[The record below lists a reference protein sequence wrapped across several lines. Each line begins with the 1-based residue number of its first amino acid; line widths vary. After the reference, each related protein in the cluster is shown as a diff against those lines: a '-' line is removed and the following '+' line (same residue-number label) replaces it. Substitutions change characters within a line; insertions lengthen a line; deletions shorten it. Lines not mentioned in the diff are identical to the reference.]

1 MERSDWPTA
10 SQVVVLLS
18 RMRTAADTVFV
29 TTGLRET
36 AEILYNVLSKTTP
49 FHTYITDLLDKLC
62 APYETGE
69 PIAVNH
75 FKSIYQC
82 RNTQLP
88 IEKTGSVY
96 LLISLKSPSTVQCMY
111 IGSTKQL
118 PKRLSQHNSG
128 WGSRQTSSPLL
139 RPWALLA
146 YVAGFDTDQEGNLPR
161 IQDQY
166 PEERSMV

>member
-1 MERSDWPTA
+1 
-10 SQVVVLLS
+10 
-18 RMRTAADTVFV
+18 VFV
-29 TTGLRET
+29 TTDLRET
-36 AEILYNVLSKTTP
+36 AEILYDVLSKTTP

-75 FKSIYQC
+75 FKSMCQC

-88 IEKTGSVY
+88 IDKTGSVY
-96 LLISLKSPSTVQCMY
+96 LLISLKSPTTVQGLY
-111 IGSTKQL
+111 IGSTKHL

-146 YVAGFDTDQEGNLPR
+146 YVAGFDTNYEKMRAFETNGYPR
-161 IQDQY
+161 KKMSCLVAT
-166 PEERSMV
+166 RSLLLRAL